1 MLLIL
6 RELILIL
13 LLTQSKA
20 EDTYPLQNNKNT
32 YSFEVVDIWKGIAE
46 SSWDS
51 SKFWAELIIV
61 HF

>member
-6 RELILIL
+6 CELILIL

-20 EDTYPLQNNKNT
+20 EDTYPLQNKKNT
-32 YSFEVVDIWKGIAE
+32 YSFEVVHAWKGIAE

-51 SKFWAELIIV
+51 S
-61 HF
+61 